1 MDSDH
6 FDRALKQ
13 ELESLGKFFN
23 DSGGLQAAHRY
34 IRGEY
39 VDAKTALHSIGKLLR
54 SDKFDTLISCLALND
69 FNRFVLRKELNMLQS
84 GVHDIINLSAFLLLS
99 IAWQM
104 RKEPICISQVLEDL
118 LKCME
123 MMENVWGGKSE
134 STKPSSSDIWM
145 NSECSSTEIILV
157 KSDGTKADHEH
168 AVSPFD
174 IRKPKRARFTSEDTL
189 RNLDVKL
196 PSSEDED
203 SNILYVCL

>member
-1 MDSDH
+1 
-6 FDRALKQ
+6 
-13 ELESLGKFFN
+13 
-23 DSGGLQAAHRY
+23 
-34 IRGEY
+34 
-39 VDAKTALHSIGKLLR
+39 
-54 SDKFDTLISCLALND
+54 
-69 FNRFVLRKELNMLQS
+69 
-84 GVHDIINLSAFLLLS
+84 
-99 IAWQM
+99 
-104 RKEPICISQVLEDL
+104 
-118 LKCME
+118 ME